1 MENEKIDR
9 ALDMTQGSP
18 ASLILRLAFPLILT
32 NLGQQLYGIV
42 DAIIVGRGVG
52 VSAFAAL
59 GACDWLIWT
68 VLWSIQGLTQGF
80 SARVSRQFGAKDMKG
95 FRKTIA
101 MCFWLCLLIGC
112 GITLVSIFCSSQLLS
127 LLQTPETIFDG
138 ARLYLRIIYGG
149 TLIVMGYNMAVAM
162 LRAVGD
168 GKTPLIAM
176 FVAGGSNIILDLL
189 FVIVFRMGIAGA
201 AAATLLAQL
210 IALVYCLMV
219 LRKGVQ
225 FQLAWEDWKW
235 DTSVAADLCRL
246 GIPLILSALIVA
258 IGGVLAQYVINS
270 YDYIFV
276 AGCTAANKLHGT
288 LDCSAVAIGFASATY
303 MGQNYGARRFDRIHK
318 GIRSATVIAL
328 VIGAVISISMFLF
341 GRPVV
346 GLFLADDVANAAEA
360 LDVAFR
366 YVRVMSAMLIC
377 AYMMNLYRYSLQG
390 LGNTIDPMYSGIYE
404 LAARVAVAYL
414 LPLAI
419 GSAGIFFMDG
429 TAWLAAGVY
438 QFICFFRTLRR
449 LEAAGGESLTAEQR
463 AGK

>member
-1 MENEKIDR
+1 
-9 ALDMTQGSP
+9 MTQGSP
-18 ASLILRLAFPLILT
+18 ARLILRLAVPLILA

-42 DAIIVGRGVG
+42 DAVIVGRGVG

-59 GACDWLIWT
+59 GACDWLIWC
-68 VLWSIQGLTQGF
+68 VLWSVQGLTQGF
-80 SARVSRQFGAKDMKG
+80 STRISRQFGAKDMKG
-95 FRKTIA
+95 FRRTIA
-101 MCFWLCLLIGC
+101 MCVWLCLLIG
-112 GITLVSIFCSSQLLS
+112 GGLTLVSVLFSGPLLG
-127 LLQTPETIFDG
+127 LLRTPETIFNG
-138 ARLYLRIIYGG
+138 AKLYLRMIYGG
-149 TLIVMGYNMAVAM
+149 TLIVMGYNMAAAM

-189 FVIVFRMGIAGA
+189 FVMVFRLGIAGA

-210 IALVYCLMV
+210 IALIYCLIV
-219 LRKGVQ
+219 IRKGVQ
-225 FQLAWEDWKW
+225 FQLTREDWRW
-235 DTSVAADLCRL
+235 HTPAAADLCRL
-246 GIPLILSALIVA
+246 GIPLVFASLIVA

-303 MGQNYGARRFDRIHK
+303 MGQNYGAGRFDRIHQ
-318 GIRSATVIAL
+318 GIRSATLIAL
-328 VIGAVISISMFLF
+328 VIGGAISIIMIIF

-346 GLFLADDVANAAEA
+346 SMFLAKDVSNAAEA

-390 LGNTIDPMYSGIYE
+390 LGNTVDPMYSGIFE
-404 LAARVAVAYL
+404 LAARVGVAYL

-429 TAWLAAGVY
+429 TAWFAAGVY
-438 QFICFFRTLRR
+438 QFICFFRTLHR
-449 LEAAGGESLTAEQR
+449 LETPGRKSAQADS
-463 AGK
+463 